1 MKESTK
7 IKKSNEPQEQNAIE
21 NLVRPNIKE
30 LKPYSTARD
39 ESDLKCAVY
48 LDANENPYNSGYNRY
63 PDPHSK
69 ELKRAAAE
77 SICKQLN
84 RYLNPELG
92 VENFMPKPE
101 NIFAGNGS
109 DEAID
114 LLIRVFCIPARDN
127 IITLS
132 PTYGMYRVCS
142 SVNDIACRELSLNP
156 DLSFDRERLLQ
167 LTDKNSKILFFCSPN
182 NPTGNLLRKEDV
194 IWVVERFC
202 GVVVVDEAYID
213 FASDAGFI
221 PLIDKY
227 TNLVVLRT
235 MSKAKGMAAV
245 RVGFAISSQ
254 KIIAYMERVKY
265 PYNISR
271 VNQELALKALKES
284 DPKIVESIIA
294 EREMLASSL
303 GRSLGVERV
312 YPSDSNF
319 LLVQFS
325 DAKQIYKKLLNAGI
339 VTRDRSDVAG
349 CSQALRI
356 TVGKPLE
363 NRALLSVINGDSS
376 NKLSNCIELS
386 RVTKETR
393 IQLRIYPDGGRDS
406 EIRTG
411 VGFFDHML
419 EQISIHS
426 GISMEIDACGDLKV
440 DPHHTVEDVAIVLG
454 EAFKRMIS
462 SKKGYNRYGFVLPM
476 DESRAEVLL
485 DLGGRASF
493 VWSVSFNGERVGE
506 FPCEMFRHFFST
518 LSASALFT
526 LHISAQGENDHH
538 KAEAIFKAF
547 ARALR
552 VALSNDINA
561 CQTPSSKGVI

>member
-1 MKESTK
+1 MKETTK
-7 IKKSNEPQEQNAIE
+7 IKKSNELKEIIWLDNII
-21 NLVRPNIKE
+21 RPNIKE

-48 LDANENPYNSGYNRY
+48 LDANESPYNSGYNRY

-69 ELKRAAAE
+69 ELKRAAAV
-77 SICKQLN
+77 SICKQVQIFIDSGV
-84 RYLNPELG
+84 NPEH
-92 VENFMPKPE
+92 FMPKPE

-114 LLIRVFCIPARDN
+114 LLIRIFCIPGRDN

-132 PTYGMYRVCS
+132 PTYGMYKVCAS
-142 SVNDIACRELSLNP
+142 INDISYRELSLET
-156 DLSFDRERLLQ
+156 DFSFDRERLLK
-167 LTDKNSKILFFCSPN
+167 LSDKNSKIIFLCSPN
-182 NPTGNLLRKEDV
+182 NPTGNLLKKEDV
-194 IWVVERFC
+194 IWVIERFG

-213 FASDAGFI
+213 FASDAGFV
-221 PLIDKY
+221 PMIDQY
-227 TNLVVLRT
+227 PNLVVLRT
-235 MSKAKGMAAV
+235 MSKAKGMAAI
-245 RVGFAISSQ
+245 RVGFALSSP
-254 KIIAYMERVKY
+254 KIIAFMERVKY

-271 VNQELALKALKES
+271 VNQELAIRALKES
-284 DPKIVESIIA
+284 DPTIVETIIA
-294 EREMLASSL
+294 ERDMLAASL
-303 GRSLGVERV
+303 GRSTGVERV
-312 YPSDSNF
+312 YPSNSNF
-319 LLVQFS
+319 LLVKFT
-325 DAKQIYKKLLNAGI
+325 DAKKIYNKLLNAGI

-349 CSQALRI
+349 CSQTLRI

-363 NRALLSVINGDSS
+363 NRALLSVINGDSAKKFS
-376 NKLSNCIELS
+376 DCIELS
-386 RVTKETR
+386 RVTKETK
-393 IQLRIYPDGGRDS
+393 IQVRIYPDGGRDS

-419 EQISIHS
+419 EQISVHS
-426 GISMEIDACGDLKV
+426 GISMDIDACGDLKV

-462 SKKGYNRYGFVLPM
+462 AKKGYNRYGFVLPM

-493 VWSVSFNGERVGE
+493 IWDVSFKGERVGE

-518 LSASALFT
+518 LSSSALVT
-526 LHISAQGENDHH
+526 LHISAQGDNDHH
-538 KAEAIFKAF
+538 KGEAIFKAF

-552 VALSNDINA
+552 VALSNDVNLY
-561 CQTPSSKGVI
+561 QTPSSKGVI